1 MGNWTVRLKK
11 GGITLVAAF
20 VLMTTF
26 AGPQS
31 WHVYAAE
38 INADIPQ
45 VIEKASPSVVAI
57 IGKPSSEVDKT
68 LEKNRFNL
76 AHGTGVI
83 VASNGVIVTNAHVV
97 KDMKN
102 IVVVTSEGTTYRGHA
117 SNIDEESDLALVKID
132 AVGLQPAT
140 FASSSDIKVGE
151 TVAAIGTP
159 ISFALRNS
167 VTVGIVSGLDRSVS
181 SQYQLIQT
189 DAAINPGNSGGAL
202 INMKGEVIGIN
213 TMKYADIGIENL
225 GFAIPVDTV
234 KYVLKHFELYGK
246 VKRAYT
252 GLELEESWEAVVGL
266 PSMAGLR
273 VDYVD
278 ADSPAAEAGIEQD
291 EVVVS
296 IGSDSVQTL
305 VDYNEAIKKYL
316 PGQTVDIKLQSG
328 SATLTKSVKLGELHN
343 TEATLTEDADGS
355 SLDADS
361 GKTKIGDS
369 HFGWSMKYPAGLV
382 KRQQS
387 DDGDSISFVDAKGEF
402 ALSIRI
408 ASDQSDELSPA
419 ALLTTIAGEDDSD
432 YSSYGNSATVLER
445 QYVKRAEYPYAKVV
459 SRSGE
464 DGYIQT
470 RGYLHGGRLY
480 TVQLFVTK
488 EQYTNRSK
496 QNSYNDLLDSFK
508 LAFNT
513 GDNSLKD
520 ISVFNSDD
528 VTYTSEYG
536 LSIDLP
542 AAWEQDYHGSTSFY
556 NDEYSQSLEIHV
568 TSASS
573 GDTLQNW
580 VDREVDMF
588 EAQYTADYRRVDKPV
603 EATVDGVPA
612 WQVDFASSL
621 GDEWFA
627 GRSLFFIK
635 DKYKYEVR
643 MTYPKDEQ
651 DDELEKMWDNVVASI
666 TVDKET
672 MDGELGFIQDLN
684 ELADPDRTALYKNE
698 KFNYTL
704 RIPENW
710 TTNRSYDGNDQ
721 ATKSFSFPGGYLRVE
736 ADNKSVYTEVV
747 KDAEEELKKSHTSD
761 SDYSYSAEDV
771 TLFGDVKAKKY
782 KVSYSKAHI
791 PYTETIYLFN
801 RKQVTYTVTLRTDV
815 AVSTAANV
823 ARLNKAFDS
832 FAFVNGTESGK

>member
-1 MGNWTVRLKK
+1 MGNWNVWMKK

-20 VLMTTF
+20 VLTTTF
-26 AGPQS
+26 AQPMS
-31 WHVYAAE
+31 SRAYAAE
-38 INADIPQ
+38 INAEIPQ

-57 IGKPSSEVDKT
+57 IGKPSSEMDKS

-97 KDMKN
+97 KNMKN

-132 AVGLQPAT
+132 AVGLKPAT

-213 TMKYADIGIENL
+213 TMKYADIGVENL

-266 PSMAGLR
+266 PSSTGLR
-273 VDYVD
+273 VAYVD
-278 ADSPAAEAGIEQD
+278 ADSPAAEAGVEQD
-291 EVVVS
+291 EVLL
-296 IGSDSVQTL
+296 SVGPNSVKTL
-305 VDYNEAIKKYL
+305 VDYNEAIKTYL
-316 PGQTVDIKLQSG
+316 PGQSVDIKLQSG
-328 SATLTKSVKLGELHN
+328 STTLTKTVKLGELHSA
-343 TEATLTEDADGS
+343 EATLTEDTEGS

-387 DDGDSISFVDAKGEF
+387 DDGDSASFVDAKGEF
-402 ALSIRI
+402 ALSIRVD
-408 ASDQSDELSPA
+408 SDQSDELSPS
-419 ALLTTIAGEDDSD
+419 ALLNKVAGGDDSE
-432 YSSYGNSATVLER
+432 YSGYADSATILER
-445 QYVKRAEYPYAKVV
+445 QYVKRADSPYAKIV

-470 RGYLHGGRLY
+470 RGYQYGGRLY

-508 LAFNT
+508 LAFNPA
-513 GDNSLKD
+513 DNSLKD
-520 ISVFNSDD
+520 ISVFSSDD

-542 AAWEQDYHGSTSFY
+542 AAWEQGHRGSTSFY
-556 NDEYSQSLEIHV
+556 NDDYSQTVHVNV

-573 GDTLQNW
+573 GDTLQDW
-580 VDREVDMF
+580 VDREIDEF
-588 EAQYTADYRRVDKPV
+588 EAQYTADYRRVDKPEEV
-603 EATVDGVPA
+603 TVDGVPA
-612 WQVDFASSL
+612 WKVGFASSL
-621 GDEWFA
+621 GDEWYA
-627 GRSLFFIK
+627 GSSLFFIK
-635 DKYKYEVR
+635 DKYKYEVQ
-643 MTYPKDEQ
+643 MTYPQ
-651 DDELEKMWDNVVASI
+651 DDQGDELEKIWDNVVASI
-666 TVDKET
+666 SVDKET
-672 MDGELGFIQDLN
+672 MDGELGFIQDLD
-684 ELADPDRTALYKNE
+684 ELADPNRTALYKNE

-704 RIPENW
+704 RIPEIW
-710 TTNRSYDGNDQ
+710 TTNRPYDGNDQ
-721 ATKSFSFPGGYLRVE
+721 ATKTFTFTGGYLRVE
-736 ADNKSVYTEVV
+736 TDSKTAYAEVL
-747 KDAEEELKKSHTSD
+747 KDAEDEQKESHSND
-761 SDYSYSAEDV
+761 SDYTYTSEDV

-782 KVSYSKAHI
+782 TVSYSKEHI
-791 PYTETIYLFN
+791 PYTETVYLFN
-801 RKQVTYTVTLRTDV
+801 RKQVTYTVTLRIDA
-815 AVSTAANV
+815 AVSTDANV
-823 ARLNKAFDS
+823 ARLEKAFAS
-832 FAFVNGTESGK
+832 FTFVNGAGGK

>member
-1 MGNWTVRLKK
+1 MGNWKVWMKK
-11 GGITLVAAF
+11 GGITLLAAF
-20 VLMTTF
+20 VLGVV
-26 AGPQS
+26 AQPVS
-31 WHVYAAE
+31 SHAYAAE
-38 INADIPQ
+38 VNAEIPQ

-57 IGKPSSEVDKT
+57 IGKPSSEMDKS
-68 LEKNRFNL
+68 LETNRFNL

-97 KDMKN
+97 KNMKN
-102 IVVVTSEGTTYRGHA
+102 IVVVTSDGTTYRGHA

-132 AVGLQPAT
+132 ATGLKPAT

-213 TMKYADIGIENL
+213 TMKYADLGVENL

-234 KYVLKHFELYGK
+234 KYVLKNFELYGK
-246 VKRAYT
+246 VKRAYL

-266 PSMAGLR
+266 PSSTGLR
-273 VDYVD
+273 VSYVD

-291 EVVVS
+291 EILVS
-296 IGSDSVQTL
+296 VGNSAVKTL
-305 VDYNEAIKKYL
+305 VDYNEAIKTYL
-316 PGQTVDIKLQSG
+316 PGQSVDIKLQSG
-328 SATLTKSVKLGELHN
+328 AATITKTVKLGELASK
-343 TEATLTEDADGS
+343 EVTLTGDNEGGTS
-355 SLDADS
+355 IDADS

-387 DDGDSISFVDAKGEF
+387 DDGDSISFIDAKGEF
-402 ALSIRI
+402 ALAIHVDD
-408 ASDQSDELSPA
+408 DQSDDLSPS
-419 ALLTTIAGEDDSD
+419 ALLNKLAGDDSSNYSSGGTTI
-432 YSSYGNSATVLER
+432 LER
-445 QYVKRAEYPYAKVV
+445 QYVKRAESPYAKVV

-464 DGYIQT
+464 EGYVQT
-470 RGYLHGGRLY
+470 RGYVHGGRLY

-488 EQYTNRSK
+488 EQYTNHSK
-496 QNSYNDLLDSFK
+496 QNIYNDLLDSFK
-508 LAFNT
+508 LSFNNAD
-513 GDNSLKD
+513 GSLKD

-542 AAWEQDYHGSTSFY
+542 AEWQQDHGGSTSFY
-556 NDEYSQSLEIHV
+556 NDDYSQAVHVNV

-580 VDREVDMF
+580 IDRETGKF

-603 EATVDGVPA
+603 ELTVAGVPA
-612 WQVDFASSL
+612 WKVSYASSL
-621 GDEWFA
+621 GDEWEA
-627 GRSLFFIK
+627 GSSLFFIK
-635 DKYKYEVR
+635 DKYKYEVQ
-643 MTYPKDEQ
+643 MTYPQADQGE
-651 DDELEKMWDNVVASI
+651 ELEKAWDKMVASI
-666 TVDKET
+666 SVNKET
-672 MDGELGFIQDLN
+672 MDGELGFIQDLD
-684 ELADPDRTALYKNE
+684 EITDPDQTTLYKNE

-704 RIPENW
+704 RIPEQW
-710 TTNRSYDGNDQ
+710 TSIRSYDGSDPVS
-721 ATKSFSFPGGYLRVE
+721 KSFNFTGGYLRVDTDSKKAY
-736 ADNKSVYTEVV
+736 ADMV
-747 KDAEEELKKSHTSD
+747 KDAEDGQKTNHNND
-761 SDYSYSAEDV
+761 SDYKYTSEDV

-782 KVSYSKAHI
+782 TVSYTKKHI
-791 PYTETIYLFN
+791 PYTETVYLFT
-801 RKQVTYTVTLRTDV
+801 RKQINYTVTLRIDDAVGTD
-815 AVSTAANV
+815 ANV
-823 ARLNKAFDS
+823 ARLNKAFTS
-832 FAFVNGTESGK
+832 FTFVNGTGGK

>member
-1 MGNWTVRLKK
+1 MGNWKVWMKK
-11 GGITLVAAF
+11 GSISLVAAF
-20 VLMTTF
+20 VLVTYAQPM
-26 AGPQS
+26 S
-31 WHVYAAE
+31 SHVYAAE
-38 INADIPQ
+38 INAEIPQ

-57 IGKPSSEVDKT
+57 IGKPSSEMDKS

-97 KDMKN
+97 KNMKN

-132 AVGLQPAT
+132 ASGLQPAT

-213 TMKYADIGIENL
+213 TMKYADIGVENL

-266 PSMAGLR
+266 PSSTGLR
-273 VDYVD
+273 VTYVD

-291 EVVVS
+291 ETLVS
-296 IGSDSVQTL
+296 VGPNSVKTL

-316 PGQTVDIKLQSG
+316 PGQSVDIKLQSG
-328 SATLTKSVKLGELHN
+328 SATLTKTVKLGELHSA
-343 TEATLTEDADGS
+343 EATLTEDAEGS

-387 DDGDSISFVDAKGEF
+387 DDGDTVSFVDAKGEF
-402 ALSIRI
+402 ALSIHVD
-408 ASDQSDELSPA
+408 SDQSDELSAA
-419 ALLTTIAGEDDSD
+419 ALLNKLAGDDSSE
-432 YSSYGNSATVLER
+432 YSGYGDSATILER
-445 QYVKRAEYPYAKVV
+445 QYVKRAESPYAKIV

-480 TVQLFVTK
+480 TVKLFVTK

-496 QNSYNDLLDSFK
+496 QNSFNDLLDSFK

-513 GDNSLKD
+513 ADNSLKD

-542 AAWEQDYHGSTSFY
+542 ADWEQDHRGSNSFY
-556 NDEYSQSLEIHV
+556 NEDYSQTIHVYV

-573 GDTLQNW
+573 GDTLSDW
-580 VDREVDMF
+580 VGREIKEF
-588 EAQYTADYRRVDKPV
+588 EAQYKADYRRVDKPV
-603 EATVDGVPA
+603 EVTVDGVPA
-612 WQVDFASSL
+612 WKVDFASSL
-621 GDEWFA
+621 GDEWDA
-627 GRSLFFIK
+627 GSSLFFIK
-635 DKYKYEVR
+635 DKYKYEVQ
-643 MTYPKDEQ
+643 MTYPQ
-651 DDELEKMWDNVVASI
+651 DDQGDELKKIWDNVVASI
-666 TVDKET
+666 SVDKET
-672 MDGELGFIQDLN
+672 MDGELGFIQDLD
-684 ELADPDRTALYKNE
+684 ELSDPDRTTLYKNE
-698 KFNYTL
+698 KFNYTV

-710 TTNRSYDGNDQ
+710 TTNRSYDGIDQ
-721 ATKSFSFPGGYLRVE
+721 ATKSFTFTGGYLRVE
-736 ADNKSVYTEVV
+736 ADSKKAYAEVL
-747 KDAEEELKKSHTSD
+747 KDAEEEHKVSHTND
-761 SDYSYSAEDV
+761 SDYTYSSEDV

-782 KVSYSKAHI
+782 TVSYSKAHI
-791 PYTETIYLFN
+791 PYAETVYVFN
-801 RKQVTYTVTLRTDV
+801 RKQVTYTVTLRMDA
-815 AVSTAANV
+815 AVSTDANV
-823 ARLNKAFDS
+823 ARLNKAFAS
-832 FAFVNGTESGK
+832 FTLVNGTGGK

>member
-1 MGNWTVRLKK
+1 MGNWKIWMKK
-11 GGITLVAAF
+11 GSISLVAAL
-20 VLMTTF
+20 VLVTVAQPMSSH
-26 AGPQS
+26 A
-31 WHVYAAE
+31 YAAE
-38 INADIPQ
+38 INAEIPQ

-57 IGKPSSEVDKT
+57 IGKPSSEMDKS

-97 KDMKN
+97 KNMKN

-132 AVGLQPAT
+132 ATGLQPAT

-213 TMKYADIGIENL
+213 TMKYADIGVENL

-234 KYVLKHFELYGK
+234 KYVLEHFELYGK

-266 PSMAGLR
+266 PSSTGLR
-273 VDYVD
+273 VTYVD

-291 EVVVS
+291 EILVS
-296 IGSDSVQTL
+296 VGPNSVKTL
-305 VDYNEAIKKYL
+305 VDYNEAIKKYS
-316 PGQTVDIKLQSG
+316 PGQSVDIQLQSG
-328 SATLTKSVKLGELHN
+328 STTLTKAVKLGELHS
-343 TEATLTEDADGS
+343 TETTLTEDAEGS

-382 KRQQS
+382 KTQQS
-387 DDGDSISFVDAKGEF
+387 DDGDSVSFVDAKGEF
-402 ALSIRI
+402 ALSIQVD
-408 ASDQSDELSPA
+408 SEQSDELSAA
-419 ALLTTIAGEDDSD
+419 ALLTKIAGDDDSE
-432 YSSYGNSATVLER
+432 YSGYADSSTILER
-445 QYVKRAEYPYAKVV
+445 QYVKRAGSPYAKIV
-459 SRSGE
+459 SRSGD

-470 RGYLHGGRLY
+470 RGYLQGGRLY
-480 TVQLFVTK
+480 TVKLFVTK

-508 LAFNT
+508 LDFNT
-513 GDNSLKD
+513 ADNSLKD

-542 AAWEQDYHGSTSFY
+542 ADWEQDHRGGNSFY
-556 NDEYSQSLEIHV
+556 NEDYSQTVQVHV

-573 GDTLQNW
+573 GDTLTEW
-580 VDREVDMF
+580 VGREIGEF
-588 EAQYTADYRRVDKPV
+588 EAQYRADYRRADKPIEV
-603 EATVDGVPA
+603 TVDGVPA
-612 WQVDFASSL
+612 WQVGFASSL
-621 GDEWFA
+621 GDEWYA
-627 GRSLFFIK
+627 GSSLFFIK
-635 DKYKYEVR
+635 DKYKYEVQ
-643 MTYPKDEQ
+643 MTYPQ
-651 DDELEKMWDNVVASI
+651 DDQSDELEMFWDNVVASI
-666 TVDKET
+666 SVDKET
-672 MDGELGFIQDLN
+672 MDGELGFIQDLD
-684 ELADPDRTALYKNE
+684 ELADPDRTVLYKNE
-698 KFNYTL
+698 KWGYTV

-710 TTNRSYDGNDQ
+710 TTSGSYDGNDPT
-721 ATKSFSFPGGYLRVE
+721 TKSFTFTGGYLRIE
-736 ADNKSVYTEVV
+736 ADSKKVYTEVL
-747 KDAEEELKKSHTSD
+747 KDAEEEHVESHSND
-761 SDYSYSAEDV
+761 SDYSYSSEDV

-782 KVSYSKAHI
+782 TVNYLKAHI
-791 PYTETIYLFN
+791 PYAETVYLFN
-801 RKQVTYTVTLRTDV
+801 RKQVTYTVTLRIDA
-815 AVSTAANV
+815 AVSTDANV
-823 ARLNKAFDS
+823 ARVNKAFAS
-832 FAFVNGTESGK
+832 FIFVNGAGGK